1 MAQVDSSLELF
12 WIFAAAAL
20 PAAAAAQLG
29 VRSPGRRNMGRK
41 EREAFLCH
49 LIERIR
55 RVWKNRGGVEGRS
68 LGGNL
73 LGDKGFERP

>member
-1 MAQVDSSLELF
+1 MAQVDSSLEPC
-12 WIFAAAAL
+12 WSFAAAAL

-29 VRSPGRRNMGRK
+29 VRLPGTDSTGRR
-41 EREAFLCH
+41 EREVFWGH

-55 RVWKNRGGVEGRS
+55 RVWKNGGGMEGRS